1 MSRPKLLPEQAW
13 PQTPQPSPHLTLKP
27 QASRILLRLTTTSR
41 TTGLV
46 ILLVLSR
53 AIVAMCTPLDILTM
67 ATIRRSLSCWLL
79 TGKLGLSRGYTARG
93 LLLLAQ
99 TIMQTEMPE
108 VTTIMITSTALLFW
122 TLYIASQAHWFHK
135 LRKPGLV
142 RDPGF
147 SPSYVV
153 FGFLIWKSCF
163 SQSLG

>member
-1 MSRPKLLPEQAW
+1 MSRPKLLPEQAL

-108 VTTIMITSTALLFW
+108 VTTIMITSTCRCCSGPSTLRRRHTGVIISENKVWSGILASPLL
-122 TLYIASQAHWFHK
+122 T
-135 LRKPGLV
+135 
-142 RDPGF
+142 
-147 SPSYVV
+147 
-153 FGFLIWKSCF
+153 SCLAF
-163 SQSLG
+163 